1 MERARLLEAVE
12 AITKLHALGATRVR
26 VGDIEASFGPSVADA
41 LAPVEETP
49 EERQKRVA
57 AERESVL
64 FHSAAD

>member
-26 VGDIEASFGPSVADA
+26 VGDIEASFGPVAAD
-41 LAPVEETP
+41 APVEETP
-49 EERQKRVA
+49 EERQKRIA